1 METSSDFLTL
11 EQKAREPWIQK
22 VYKVI
27 NRARPH
33 PEKVVADAE
42 ETEAVHSMDDIN
54 EIKEIMYATTLEK
67 RAEVGDSFQTLG
79 DFTKH
84 VHDGFWNPASGI
96 GSRDDP
102 GTRNYAYIPVSM
114 SPQEAT
120 AYYAS
125 GGIPAI
131 IIDKKAKGPLLNGYT
146 FEGEGWT
153 PDEFKEMHDYGEQRQ
168 FGVAIADSLRD
179 GLIYGGAVAYPRLK
193 QDTVH
198 TLELSMSDLLKGGWI
213 TKDCIDYFVTTD
225 RWNCV
230 IVPNWN
236 VTARDYLTPSHYYIP
251 IGGVKVATERSAIV
265 RPKMLPYWGMLP
277 QIGWGV
283 SDFEGYI
290 PSVLSYQIMMA
301 ALTIIFQQMSLLFHQ
316 IPIDGLMAQNGMEAA
331 KWLFEHNDEVMKAW
345 SMVHPVTISS
355 AGEVKVVERHFENV
369 DALVKLVMV
378 DIGARSG
385 IPMSVIFADQP
396 KGLADSNEADV
407 LLKQAE
413 SVIKIGITV
422 RPQYRNFCRMLAYS
436 CFGPEYFA
444 TALGAKKLNSL
455 ALSFNPPSVQSN
467 KEKAESGGKFADMM
481 QKLVSSDIPVDV
493 ALKITLKF
501 FEDIELPKDVMDRL
515 TSIPESMSAPDYQS
529 VLQTGGLVEKLIG
542 QAPPGL
548 ASILNA
554 GKIGEQV
561 MKYIGSDSK
570 N

>member
-1 METSSDFLTL
+1 MESESQDFLTL
-11 EQKAREPWIQK
+11 EQKASETWLQK
-22 VYKVI
+22 VYAII
-27 NRARPH
+27 NRKRPH
-33 PEKVVADAE
+33 AERVVADSE
-42 ETEAVHSMDDIN
+42 ETEALHPMDDID
-54 EIKEIMYATTLEK
+54 EIKSIMYETTLAK
-67 RAEVGDSFQTLG
+67 RAEVGDTFQTLG
-79 DFTKH
+79 DFTKG
-84 VHDGFWNPASGI
+84 VRDAFWNPKSGI

-102 GTRNYAYIPVSM
+102 GQYNYAFIPVSM

-125 GGIPAI
+125 GGIPAV

-146 FEGEGWT
+146 FEGEGWS
-153 PDEFKEMHDYGEQRQ
+153 PDEFKQMHDYGEKRG

-193 QDTVH
+193 QDKVH
-198 TLELSMSDLLKGGWI
+198 TLGMSQAELLKGGFI
-213 TKDCIDYFVTTD
+213 TKDCIDHFVTTD

-236 VTARDYLTPSHYYIP
+236 VTARDYLMPSHYYIP
-251 IGGVKVATERSAIV
+251 IGGVKVATERSAVV

-290 PSVLSYQIMMA
+290 PSILGYQIAISQIPIM
-301 ALTIIFQQMSLLFHQ
+301 FQQMSVLFHS
-316 IPIDGLMAQNGMEAA
+316 IPIDGMLAQNGVDALKEFIELNNQILESAS
-331 KWLFEHNDEVMKAW
+331 L
-345 SMVHPVTISS
+345 VHPSTIS
-355 AGEVKVVERHFENV
+355 AVGEMQVVEHHFENA
-369 DALVKLVMV
+369 DMMVKLLMI

-413 SVIKIGITV
+413 SIIKIAITV

-436 CFGPEYFA
+436 CFGPEYFSSP
-444 TALGAKKLNSL
+444 LGAKKLNSL

-481 QKLVSSDIPVDV
+481 QKLVASDIPVDA
-493 ALKITLKF
+493 ALKITLEF
-501 FEDIELPKDVMDRL
+501 FKDVELPKDVMDRL
-515 TSIPESMSAPDYQS
+515 TAIPEAMSAPDYAN
-529 VLQTGGLVEKLIG
+529 VLQSGGLVEKLIG
-542 QAPPGL
+542 QRP
-548 ASILNA
+548 ASIQSVLNA
-554 GKIGEQV
+554 GNVAEKV
-561 MKYIGSDSK
+561 MSYIGAGK